1 MRYTVTWTKS
11 ADKNLSE
18 VWLRSKDRSGVSA
31 ASHQIDQSLRE
42 DAHVKGNEVSEGLRP
57 INIPPLRFL
66 LTANQDDRIVE
77 IAVVRE
83 I

>member
-11 ADKNLSE
+11 ADGDLAE
-18 VWLRSKDRSGVSA
+18 VWIASADRGAVSA
-31 ASHQIDQSLRE
+31 AASEVDRVLRDDPE
-42 DAHVKGNEVSEGLRP
+42 RKGIEICEGLRA
-57 INIPPLRFL
+57 INLPPLRFL
-66 LTANQDDRIVE
+66 FSVRRDDRIVE